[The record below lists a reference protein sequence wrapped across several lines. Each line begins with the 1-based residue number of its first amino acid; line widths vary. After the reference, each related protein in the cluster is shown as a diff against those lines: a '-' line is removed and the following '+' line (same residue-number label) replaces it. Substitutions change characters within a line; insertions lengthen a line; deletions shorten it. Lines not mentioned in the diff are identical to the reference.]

1 MGFDTCN
8 YLKMKSQSFTSVYVA
23 LAIKLVISLAKVNDE
38 MYVFFLSAS
47 SFVRAIEEV
56 NADDDEEDD
65 DDDDEDD
72 DADDADNVDDDDKED
87 LFLFANPDIFMIF
100 HIN

>member
-1 MGFDTCN
+1 
-8 YLKMKSQSFTSVYVA
+8 MKSQSFTSVYVA
-23 LAIKLVISLAKVNDE
+23 LAIKLVISLAKVDDE

-56 NADDDEEDD
+56 NADDNEEDN
-65 DDDDEDD
+65 DDDEDD
-72 DADDADNVDDDDKED
+72 DVDDADDVDDIKED
-87 LFLFANPDIFMIF
+87 LFLFANSDIFMIF